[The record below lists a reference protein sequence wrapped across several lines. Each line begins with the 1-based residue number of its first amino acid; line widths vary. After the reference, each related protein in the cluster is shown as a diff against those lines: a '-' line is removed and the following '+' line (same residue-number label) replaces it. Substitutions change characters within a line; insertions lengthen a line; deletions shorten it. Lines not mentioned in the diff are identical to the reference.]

1 MVKSAAAAVI
11 AALVVALVPLAASEA
26 STTAPGTPNPP
37 NPCKAFTLASARTLL
52 GAGKRTRLV
61 EKHLTAGVGYV
72 LRACTIKYHGHM
84 MAVETQR
91 HKVTFE
97 NVTCIRHRTLGSYG
111 RVCQSAVP
119 NFPDTY
125 AAFRKNHVY
134 YIATINK
141 QLPGH
146 GAKIY
151 TFALA
156 MYKNV

>member
-1 MVKSAAAAVI
+1 MLKSAAAAVI
-11 AALVVALVPLAASEA
+11 AALVVALAPLAASDA
-26 STTAPGTPNPP
+26 STTAPGTAAPP
-37 NPCKAFTLASARTLL
+37 NPCTTFTFAAARTVL
-52 GAGKRTRLV
+52 GVGKNTRLT
-61 EKHLTAGVGYV
+61 EKLHSYNVGYK
-72 LRACTIKYHGHM
+72 LRACTIKYHSHLL
-84 MAVETQR
+84 AVETQR

-97 NVTCIRHRTLGSYG
+97 NVNCYRHRTLGSYG
-111 RVCQSAVP
+111 RVCQSDVP

-141 QLPGH
+141 QLPSR

-156 MYKNV
+156 MYKKV